1 MSGSASLAA
10 AKRRRSKFDQTNSR
24 QTNSRQTP
32 SNQNTVQQQVP
43 QQLNV
48 QQSFQYMWQKIQA
61 LELKI
66 ENNSNNLQNVNSNT
80 PNTSN
85 IPNRDLLGVQ
95 QKINSLER
103 SFQLLS
109 KSVNES
115 KQNLNTNKS
124 EDVNEEAKFV
134 SVDQFNTVM
143 NKIAED
149 MQGLSQKTAQLTDY
163 VSAVQNNNIILRT
176 SLEELTNDSLQ
187 SEAIGLTVINEDD
200 LSVNSSG
207 SSTNGVEDSI
217 DNNSEVD
224 SVEDREELVEE
235 GKSTENNAT
244 TEDNATS
251 AILGKLKTLNS
262 DDIKN
267 EVAQEFNNITLTV
280 SDVSDNGD
288 EGQKTVDNAEA

>member
-235 GKSTENNAT
+235 KNAG
-244 TEDNATS
+244 DNATS

-280 SDVSDNGD
+280 SEGSDTGDV
-288 EGQKTVDNAEA
+288 EKKTVDNVEAK

>member
-235 GKSTENNAT
+235 KNAG
-244 TEDNATS
+244 DNATS

-280 SDVSDNGD
+280 SEGSDTGDV
-288 EGQKTVDNAEA
+288 EKKTVDNAEA

>member
-1 MSGSASLAA
+1 
-10 AKRRRSKFDQTNSR
+10 
-24 QTNSRQTP
+24 
-32 SNQNTVQQQVP
+32 
-43 QQLNV
+43 
-48 QQSFQYMWQKIQA
+48 
-61 LELKI
+61 
-66 ENNSNNLQNVNSNT
+66 NLQNVNSNT

-235 GKSTENNAT
+235 KNAG
-244 TEDNATS
+244 DNATS

-280 SDVSDNGD
+280 SEGSDTGD
-288 EGQKTVDNAEA
+288 